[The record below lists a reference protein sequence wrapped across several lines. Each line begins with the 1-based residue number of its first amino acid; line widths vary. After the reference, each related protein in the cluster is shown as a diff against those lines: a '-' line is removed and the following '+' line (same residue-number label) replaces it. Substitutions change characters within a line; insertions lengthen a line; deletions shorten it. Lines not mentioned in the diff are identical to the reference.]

1 MKYLKRFNESTKDE
15 FGDENNWFIETDNK
29 MVAAYEYLKDA
40 FEFVFDNYYQ
50 IDPDDVY
57 DFMNDTQS
65 MQEKLGGEGIDF
77 DEDVI
82 ICVDDFL
89 SSYGYGEPD
98 NMDDYDQGELDEYCA
113 EFFRVLQKYFDPTD
127 LRPTPRI
134 IKKDKV
140 Q

>member
-1 MKYLKRFNESTKDE
+1 MKYLKRFNETIGD
-15 FGDENNWFIETDNK
+15 DENNWFIEADNK

-40 FEFVFDNYYQ
+40 FEYVIDDYYQ

-57 DFMNDTQS
+57 DFMNDTES
-65 MQEKLGGEGIDF
+65 MQEKLGEEGIDF
-77 DEDVI
+77 DEEYI

-98 NMDDYDQGELDEYCA
+98 DDMDDYDQGELNDYCA
-113 EFFRVLQKYFDPTD
+113 DFFRVLQKYFDPTD

-134 IKKDKV
+134 VKKDEV
-140 Q
+140 E